1 MSARTRDTIALFA
14 IASGAILAVL
24 YADAD
29 LGAIFE
35 AILSRWLARPTAPRL
50 GCRSSGHC
58 SQNLTNRKNIG
69 DSLLQALRLHDCIDR

>member
-35 AILSRWLARPTAPRL
+35 AILSRW
-50 GCRSSGHC
+50 
-58 SQNLTNRKNIG
+58 
-69 DSLLQALRLHDCIDR
+69 